1 MTTSDD
7 VSDTA
12 RKLGAPNRAA
22 TAELQHG
29 TLLRSPFWLM
39 RLAALL
45 ACVLIAR
52 FATAAETER
61 AWDLEMGI
69 GTTSAPDYTGASASS
84 LQLRVWI
91 DGSYRTAALG
101 TFAIDSGSLTI
112 DPELRWEPIGSAVA
126 GVGVLVG
133 YRPGRSDR
141 RPGFASLSGGDAA
154 LRGLPQIAA
163 AIDAGVEGHLSAF
176 GLPVFTQARS
186 ALNGS
191 QGTLVTLGAYAPL
204 PMGRGDEL
212 TLLPTVTWVDARQ
225 MRAFYGVA
233 AAQSAASGVP
243 EYRPGSGWENVALEI
258 VGDWRLV
265 NGWHL
270 VASLAYE
277 RVIGNAM
284 HSPLVVSKNQFS
296 GLVGFALHL

>member
-1 MTTSDD
+1 
-7 VSDTA
+7 
-12 RKLGAPNRAA
+12 
-22 TAELQHG
+22 
-29 TLLRSPFWLM
+29 M
-39 RLAALL
+39 RLAAML
-45 ACVLIAR
+45 AFVLIAR

-61 AWDLEMGI
+61 DWDLEMGI
-69 GTTSAPDYTGASASS
+69 GTTSTPDYTGANASS
-84 LQLRVWI
+84 VQLRVWI

-101 TFAIDSGSLTI
+101 TFAIDSGSLMI

-126 GVGVLVG
+126 GFGVLVG

-141 RPGFASLSGGDAA
+141 RPRFASLSGGNAA
-154 LRGLPQIAA
+154 LRGLPQIAP
-163 AIDAGVEGHLSAF
+163 AIDAGAEGHLSAF
-176 GLPVFTQARS
+176 GLPVFTQVRS

-191 QGTLVTLGAYAPL
+191 QGTLISLGAYAPL
-204 PMGRGDEL
+204 PMGRDGEL
-212 TLLPTVTWVDARQ
+212 TLLPTATWIDARQ

-233 AAQSAASGVP
+233 AAQSAANGIP
-243 EYRPGSGWENVALEI
+243 GYRPGSGWENVALEI

-284 HSPLVVSKNQFS
+284 HSPFVVSKNQLS
-296 GLVGFALHL
+296 GLVGLALHL